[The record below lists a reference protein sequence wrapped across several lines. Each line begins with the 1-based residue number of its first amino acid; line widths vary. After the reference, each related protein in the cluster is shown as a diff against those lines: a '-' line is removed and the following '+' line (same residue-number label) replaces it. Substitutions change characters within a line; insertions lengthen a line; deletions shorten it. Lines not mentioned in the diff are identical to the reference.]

1 MSVENEI
8 FRHLSTSTSLTD
20 NYSSKRIWPV
30 TFPPNKLEKYPA
42 IVYTRIS
49 GVRQN
54 TLSGYSSQENPH
66 FQIDCYAT
74 TYDAI
79 KAMSTIVLRLMDA
92 ATAFHAYCISDYDI
106 YEDEPDVFR
115 SSMDFSVWY
124 RT

>member
-30 TFPPNKLEKYPA
+30 TFPTAKLEKYPA

-49 GVRQN
+49 GVKMN

-66 FQIDCYAT
+66 IQIDCYAT
-74 TYDAI
+74 TIDAV

-92 ATAFHAYCISDYDI
+92 ATAFNAYCISDYDI
-106 YEDEPDVFR
+106 FEDDSEVYR
-115 SSMDFSVWY
+115 NIMDFSIWY
-124 RT
+124 RP